1 MVRKVSTSTMRDG
14 SFPFGNG
21 TGKPTLVGGHLP
33 LKFQW
38 ITHTKRL
45 RVSEQRSRKDHAVD
59 HEGTLVVSRRYPRA
73 AHHRS
78 DLPSYSHRDRPKEV
92 PASRR
97 AGGGG
102 RPPPAYPL
110 RR

>member
-45 RVSEQRSRKDHAVD
+45 RGQPLSEFGARRWSQHLGLSFPSSEKVPTPLYTDTEAALFTEV
-59 HEGTLVVSRRYPRA
+59 EGEFS
-73 AHHRS
+73 
-78 DLPSYSHRDRPKEV
+78 EV
-92 PASRR
+92 RMQHP
-97 AGGGG
+97 
-102 RPPPAYPL
+102 
-110 RR
+110 